1 MPDAIRG
8 VGNEFVPGKSTIGR
22 HEELKPVGS
31 FPQGNSPYGCADMAG
46 NARGIIRGGA
56 HGYGPYHARTSYLGF
71 EALDTT
77 CNDAGFRCV
86 MDAPPAR

>member
-1 MPDAIRG
+1 MDPHLDRDALGIA
-8 VGNEFVPGKSTIGR
+8 T
-22 HEELKPVGS
+22 
-31 FPQGNSPYGCADMAG
+31 G